1 MFVVNKNNGYH
12 FIFYDFG
19 GKVTKKFDKLLQ
31 KTNIF

>member
-19 GKVTKKFDKLLQ
+19 GKVTKKIDKLVQ
-31 KTNIF
+31 KQTFF